1 MYEGFVDEY
10 EEKDYLPGRKTQKF
24 ARIYEEDEARVKS
37 DYHAQ
42 RQQNSSS
49 NCREVNQNAQR
60 REDLGFQL
68 IRRPTKSNDFRTTL
82 VDDLQRDDRH
92 RRDEVYHDAQRRED
106 LGFQYARR
114 PMKSNDF
121 RPTLVDDFQRD
132 DRNRRRHDVDGQ
144 LSPNIVDSFCSYL
157 NSGNGNN
164 GKEDRQYRGSSGHQ
178 HHDDSDDDKYRLMK
192 NPVCNSSYYKDK

>member
-114 PMKSNDF
+114 PTKSNDF
-121 RPTLVDDFQRD
+121 RTTLVDDFQRD

-192 NPVCNSSYYKDK
+192 NPVRSSSYYLDK

>member
-192 NPVCNSSYYKDK
+192 NRVCNSSYYKDK

>member
-1 MYEGFVDEY
+1 
-10 EEKDYLPGRKTQKF
+10 
-24 ARIYEEDEARVKS
+24 
-37 DYHAQ
+37 
-42 RQQNSSS
+42 
-49 NCREVNQNAQR
+49 
-60 REDLGFQL
+60 
-68 IRRPTKSNDFRTTL
+68 
-82 VDDLQRDDRH
+82 
-92 RRDEVYHDAQRRED
+92 
-106 LGFQYARR
+106 
-114 PMKSNDF
+114 MKSNDF

-192 NPVCNSSYYKDK
+192 NRVCNSSYYKDK

>member
-82 VDDLQRDDRH
+82 VDDFQRDDRH

-192 NPVCNSSYYKDK
+192 NPVCNSSYYQDK

>member
-192 NPVCNSSYYKDK
+192 NPVRSSSSY